1 MDNKKL
7 LMEWIDTNR
16 EKFQSVSEALW
27 EKPEL
32 SMQEYF
38 ASEQLCKL
46 LREQGFEVQMGPAGL
61 PTAFVATYGSGKP
74 IIGFSSEYDAL
85 PGLSQRKDKNIKEP
99 VAALAPG
106 HGCGHNLIATG
117 GIMAASALKQ
127 LIERKNLKGTI
138 KIFGTPAEEL
148 CIGKPFMAKAGLFE
162 GLDAVLDW
170 HPSHLNRGGACDTNA
185 YFNVKYHFKGVSAHG
200 NAPWF
205 GKSSLDG
212 AMLMA
217 HALEMLREHIKPG
230 TETSATTLNYAFPDV
245 GNSFPNVVPDK
256 TTIWCVG
263 RMKDAEL
270 AADVMKRVDA
280 CAKGSALATGTSVEA
295 EVIAATHDMIPNLTL
310 SMLFEKN
317 LKEIGTVAYSPE
329 DQKNAKEIQKN
340 LNVEQTGYTGE
351 ITPAKLASQP
361 VTDSSEYSW
370 FAPTALLT
378 LALAPSEEVGWHS
391 WPICKLAGSEIG
403 QKVSVTAAKV
413 LAASAYDLIQNKQ
426 ILEKAKAELEER
438 LKERKYETLLPA
450 DAVPDLAINEDIM
463 SKFR

>member
-7 LMEWIDTNR
+7 LMDWIDTNR
-16 EKFQSVSEALW
+16 EKFHFISDAIW

-46 LREQGFEVQMGPAGL
+46 LNEQGFTVQSGIAGL

-74 IIGFSSEYDAL
+74 VIGFSSEYDAL
-85 PGLSQRKDKNIKEP
+85 PGLSQKKDSNWKDP
-99 VAALAPG
+99 VVSMAPG
-106 HGCGHNLIATG
+106 HGCGHNLLATT
-117 GIMAASALKQ
+117 GIMAASALKY
-127 LIERKNLKGTI
+127 LLEKGNLQGTI

-148 CIGKPFMAKAGLFE
+148 CIGKPYMAKTGLFE

-200 NAPWF
+200 NAPWL
-205 GKSSLDG
+205 GRSSLDS
-212 AMLMA
+212 AMLMG

-230 TETSATTLNYAFPDV
+230 TETSASTLNYAFPDV

-263 RMKDAEL
+263 RMKNAEL

-280 CAKGSALATGTSVEA
+280 CARGCALATGTDVES
-295 EVIAATHDMIPNLTL
+295 EVITATHDMIPNLTL
-310 SMLFEKN
+310 SKLFEKN
-317 LKEIGTVAYSPE
+317 LRAIGTVPYSEE
-329 DQKNAKEIQKN
+329 DQKNAKEIQTY
-340 LNVEQTGYTGE
+340 LGVRPTGYTGE
-351 ITPAKLASQP
+351 IISTRLGSQP

-370 FAPTALLT
+370 FAPTGLLNMALT
-378 LALAPSEEVGWHS
+378 PSEDVGWHS
-391 WPICKLAGSEIG
+391 WSTCKLAGSEVG
-403 QKVSVTAAKV
+403 KKVSVTVSKI
-413 LAASAYDLIQNKQ
+413 LAISAYDLIDQPQTLKEAQN
-426 ILEKAKAELEER
+426 ELRER
-438 LKERKYETLLPA
+438 LEGRKYETLLPVN
-450 DAVPDLAINEDIM
+450 AVPDLTINEDIM